1 MEAQADPLDP
11 TTGFVVDH
19 YSRRRGTVREYWER
33 SLWFLTPEVANAAY
47 AEQAEDVAAGLR
59 EPGALDHRAAPD
71 VAGPLGDAARGLP
84 LDARPGAD
92 RAEDRRSRGA
102 GRAAWLTIDPKLRS
116 SIIEGLSVF
125 LSVFDLPDVAA
136 TFCPPKPAREQAG
149 SPADPPTPPCSPA
162 AVARRLPPLDQV
174 IDEGKVL
181 ALNMPAGIDRGWG
194 DRPGQNETSTLY
206 RRGGAARQASGG
218 PLRSGTRS
226 GTTPE
231 MSGLD
236 REHAGVS
243 GYGASRVGRSAH
255 VGQEFQ
261 EHLVRVAALR

>member
-1 MEAQADPLDP
+1 MNLVRWIIEPHRMSPDRWVTLREVYRSTLDP
-11 TTGFVVDH
+11 
-19 YSRRRGTVREYWER
+19 ER
-33 SLWFLTPEVANAAY
+33 IERKIAEVEAL
-47 AEQAEDVAAGLR
+47 V
-59 EPGALDHRAAPD
+59 EPP
-71 VAGPLGDAARGLP
+71 GLP
-84 LDARPGAD
+84 ST
-92 RAEDRRSRGA
+92 RSCA
-102 GRAAWLTIDPKLRS
+102 PA
-116 SIIEGLSVF
+116 IIEGLSVF

-181 ALNMPAGIDRGWG
+181 ALNMSAGIDRGWG
-194 DRPGQNETSTLY
+194 TDLAETRHPPCT
-206 RRGGAARQASGG
+206 GGEAPHGKRQGV

-231 MSGLD
+231 MAGLD

-255 VGQEFQ
+255 VGQESQ
-261 EHLVRVAALR
+261 GHLVRVAALR

>member
-1 MEAQADPLDP
+1 MSPDRWV
-11 TTGFVVDH
+11 T
-19 YSRRRGTVREYWER
+19 
-33 SLWFLTPEVANAAY
+33 
-47 AEQAEDVAAGLR
+47 LR
-59 EPGALDHRAAPD
+59 EVYRST
-71 VAGPLGDAARGLP
+71 

-102 GRAAWLTIDPKLRS
+102 GRAAWLSIDPKRRS
-116 SIIEGLSVF
+116 GIIEGLSVF
-125 LSVFDLPDVAA
+125 PSVFDLPDVAA
-136 TFCPPKPAREQAG
+136 TFPRRGRQGSK
-149 SPADPPTPPCSPA
+149 SPADPPTSPCSPA

-181 ALNMPAGIDRGWG
+181 ALNMPAGVDRGWVT
-194 DRPGQNETSTLY
+194 DLAETRHPPCT
-206 RRGGAARQASGG
+206 GGEAPHGKRQGV

-255 VGQEFQ
+255 VGQESQGTPGPRSRPPMRLSRRGGPSVPSSRRCRPTAFDSGRR
-261 EHLVRVAALR
+261 EPPRTTRPGPVPRVGGPPGRPCTLPWRRRVSHSVAL